1 MRLRTPPAAVLIW
14 LIAGAIAVLSCSLYL
29 PAAHVSGEYLPVG
42 NDSFYHARRILDT
55 VEHPGTFY
63 EFDPKIHA
71 PEGSLLVWPWGYDY
85 AMAQIVRL
93 GLAIGVSADP
103 MAILVWIPVVAVV
116 LSVGLLVLV
125 GRRLGLSTW
134 PLALAALCIAL
145 APTTQFLHGAGL
157 IDHHYAEYIFVL
169 SALAAGLYWLREP
182 QRMTA
187 GVTLGAIL
195 GIAPV
200 IHNGLFILQLPL
212 LVTLLIRWWQGMR
225 QPPRSAAAFAATLLL
240 TTTAILIPS
249 TAFREGRFEFYTLC
263 WFHLYIAFC
272 TALFCVLLS
281 RVPKS
286 VRSLGALAII
296 AIAALLPILGQL
308 RLAQAFVAG
317 SFKWLEAIQEMK
329 SPLREAFTP
338 DGSRIVGQIYSWLI
352 WIAPLTLVLCVVQ
365 CWRERSSQ
373 RLLFW
378 VTSVMGLCLL
388 AAQLRLHYFGNFA
401 LYLPWLILAD
411 EYAKSRPL
419 LAKKTLLLA
428 TLGLLV
434 LYAPA
439 LRQLVAPVPPTND
452 HTFKD
457 TRPMFSVLQ
466 QACAEDPGI
475 VLADNNLGHY
485 IRYYTGCSVIADN
498 FLLTPLHFRKMD
510 EMEHLF
516 SLSAAELLRASPTIK
531 YVLVRPLDIKR
542 ADDPKQGYRY
552 WMPLA
557 GTPPL
562 MRDLLF
568 GPLSSI
574 PAQYRLIDEIKF
586 PGAGADVLTYARLYK
601 IERSRSDSV
610 GE

>member
-1 MRLRTPPAAVLIW
+1 MQTRTVPALVIWLVAAV
-14 LIAGAIAVLSCSLYL
+14 IAVLSCSLYF
-29 PAAHVSGEYLPVG
+29 PAAHLDGEYLPMG

-55 VEHPGTFY
+55 VANPGAFY

-85 AMAQIVRL
+85 GMAQITRL
-93 GLAIGVSADP
+93 GMALGLSADP
-103 MAILVWIPVVAVV
+103 MAILIWIPVAAVV
-116 LSVGLLVLV
+116 ISVGLLVLL
-125 GRRLGLSTW
+125 GRRLSLSSW
-134 PLALAALCIAL
+134 PLALAALCMAL

-169 SALAAGLYWLREP
+169 AALALGLKWFLEP
-182 QRMTA
+182 DRVATA
-187 GVTLGAIL
+187 VTLAAIL
-195 GIAPV
+195 GVAPA

-212 LVTLLIRWWQGMR
+212 LVSLLLRWWQGIQ
-225 QPPRSAAAFAATLLL
+225 QPPRAAAAFAATLLL

-272 TALFCVLLS
+272 TALFCVLFS
-281 RVPKS
+281 RVQKS
-286 VRSLGALAII
+286 AKGLSALATT
-296 AIAALLPILGQL
+296 AIVALVPIVGQL
-308 RLAQAFVAG
+308 QLAQAFVAG
-317 SFKWLEAIQEMK
+317 SFKWLESIQEMK

-338 DGSRIVGQIYSWLI
+338 DGSRIIGQIYSWLI
-352 WIAPLTLVLCVVQ
+352 WFAPLTLALCVVQ

-411 EYAKSRPL
+411 DYAKARPL
-419 LAKKTLLLA
+419 LAKKILLLT
-428 TLGLLV
+428 TLALLA

-510 EMEHLF
+510 EMERLF
-516 SLSAAELLRASPTIK
+516 SLSAAQLLRASPAIK

-601 IERSRSDSV
+601 IERSRSDNV
-610 GE
+610 VE